1 MDEETVVKNINV
13 SLVVEEDGILMR
25 NLGENY
31 YQLFSIRIPYKELGY
46 SSIRSLVLAHPK
58 SFRIVQRPGGEKVI
72 ASADE
77 STAHIVSLVKSQ
89 KKSKPKPA
97 RRTVPKSLEA
107 IKDEETVVK
116 NINVSLVVEEDGI
129 LIRKL
134 EENYHQL
141 FSTHIPYKE
150 LGYSNISSLL
160 RAHPKSFRIVQRPE
174 GEKVIASA
182 DESTAHIVSLVKGQK
197 KSKPKPARRTAPKAC
212 SRYSRLTRHHNPPN
226 RVKRSA
232 RYPLQPHF
240 QQNIQHRRTES
251 IIDPKPPTIQ
261 HPKPQPKKNMS
272 EHHGHWDLACKVYI
286 GNLSS
291 EVDRYMVEDL
301 FSSVWPLRNVWVA
314 RNPPGFGFIEFEDPK
329 DAEES
334 CRHFDG
340 LNLRGS
346 IIKVEMSN
354 GKTRIDRRDNYC
366 RDSYRENG
374 YSRNSYREGH
384 RATRRQ
390 RPRTPVMRYEEN
402 YSRSLGREAI
412 VAPYERN
419 CYRSRTPV
427 TRYEENFSRSHGR
440 EAIVAPYE
448 RNRYRSRTPI
458 MRYEENYSLSHGREA
473 NVAPYER
480 NCYRSRT
487 PVIRDEEIY
496 SRSRKREANVPA
508 YERNRYRRRSQSL
521 YLG

>member
-197 KSKPKPARRTAPKAC
+197 KSKPKPARRTAPK
-212 SRYSRLTRHHNPPN
+212 
-226 RVKRSA
+226 
-232 RYPLQPHF
+232 
-240 QQNIQHRRTES
+240 
-251 IIDPKPPTIQ
+251 
-261 HPKPQPKKNMS
+261 NMS

-448 RNRYRSRTPI
+448 RNRYRSRTPVMRFEENCSRSLGREAIVAPYERNHYRSRTPI